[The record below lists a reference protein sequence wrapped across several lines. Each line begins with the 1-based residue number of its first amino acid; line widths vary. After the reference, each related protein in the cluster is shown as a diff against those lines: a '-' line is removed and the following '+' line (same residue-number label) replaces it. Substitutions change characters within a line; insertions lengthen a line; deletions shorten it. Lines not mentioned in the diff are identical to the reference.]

1 MTRIHLLVAAVL
13 LAAVGCST
21 TYDFDPITV
30 GGEDGNREPKAKT
43 SAQFLRSVYADL
55 LGRTP
60 EQYDFS
66 VEYNG
71 VEQYTFPID
80 EQQELVA
87 AQDAV
92 GDPTSIRSRLVA
104 AIVSSAAV
112 GLPAKSAVADPKAF
126 ITDEFRTLLGRDPSP
141 YELARFASEWND
153 DPAVGPR
160 TVVRALIGSREY
172 QSQ

>member
-1 MTRIHLLVAAVL
+1 MTRFTVIIAVVL
-13 LAAVGCST
+13 LGAVGCST
-21 TYDFDPITV
+21 TYDFDPVTV

-55 LGRTP
+55 LGRAP

-66 VEYNG
+66 VKYNG

-80 EQQELVA
+80 EQDELVA

-92 GDPTSIRSRLVA
+92 GDPVSIRSRLVA

-112 GLPAKSAVADPKAF
+112 GLPEKSAVADPSEF

-141 YELARFASEWND
+141 YELARFVSEWNG

-160 TVVRALIGSREY
+160 AVVRALIGSREY